1 MSSEVWLSPLEI
13 HRLRLMCANPFLE
26 LGATMRPEHLKCFE
40 PHVITKTLNLVI
52 TFPDNA
58 AAIKWNKMHE
68 ARIRKRGHQATIALT
83 VALALILGGAARA
96 VTIPTGAAASI
107 LKDEV
112 QARIWYPR
120 MCKEW
125 TLEQNFHFRFQ
136 QFPRKS
142 FHMEWTDVIK
152 DEYGK
157 VAERRMHDS
166 YKIEVGEPGGIPEQ
180 MVREI
185 MTRHSPDYTRV
196 FE

>member
-13 HRLRLMCANPFLE
+13 HKLRLMCANPFLE
-26 LGATMRPEHLKCFE
+26 LGATMR
-40 PHVITKTLNLVI
+40 
-52 TFPDNA
+52 
-58 AAIKWNKMHE
+58 
-68 ARIRKRGHQATIALT
+68 
-83 VALALILGGAARA
+83 
-96 VTIPTGAAASI
+96 
-107 LKDEV
+107 
-112 QARIWYPR
+112 
-120 MCKEW
+120 
-125 TLEQNFHFRFQ
+125 QNFHFRFQ

>member
-1 MSSEVWLSPLEI
+1 
-13 HRLRLMCANPFLE
+13 
-26 LGATMRPEHLKCFE
+26 
-40 PHVITKTLNLVI
+40 
-52 TFPDNA
+52 
-58 AAIKWNKMHE
+58 MHE
-68 ARIRKRGHQATIALT
+68 ARIRKGGHLATIALT
-83 VALALILGGAARA
+83 VALAVILGGAARA
-96 VTIPTGAAASI
+96 VAIPAGASASI

-112 QARIWYPR
+112 QAQIWYPR

-125 TLEQNFHFRFQ
+125 TLTQTFHFRFQ

-142 FHMEWTDVIK
+142 FHMEWTDVIN

-157 VAERRMHDS
+157 VAERRKYGS
-166 YKIEVGEPGGIPEQ
+166 YKIEVGEPWGIPEQ

>member
-1 MSSEVWLSPLEI
+1 MSEVWLSPLEI
-13 HRLRLMCANPFLE
+13 LKLRLMCANPFLE
-26 LGATMRPEHLKCFE
+26 LGGTMRPEHLKCFE
-40 PHVITKTLNLVI
+40 PHVVTKTLNLVI
-52 TFPDNA
+52 KFPSVEA
-58 AAIKWNKMHE
+58 AKKWNKMHE
-68 ARIRKRGHQATIALT
+68 ARIRKGGHLATIALS

-96 VTIPTGAAASI
+96 VVIPTGASASI
-107 LKDEV
+107 LKDEA

-120 MCKEW
+120 MWKEW
-125 TLEQNFHFRFQ
+125 TLKQSFHFRFQ
-136 QFPRKS
+136 QFPRKA

-157 VAERRMHDS
+157 VTEKRNHGS
-166 YKIEVGEPGGIPEQ
+166 YKIEVGEPWGIPEQ

>member
-1 MSSEVWLSPLEI
+1 MSEVWLSPLEI
-13 HRLRLMCANPFLE
+13 LKLRLMCANPFLE
-26 LGATMRPEHLKCFE
+26 LGATMRPEHLKCYE

-52 TFPDNA
+52 TFPGVENA
-58 AAIKWNKMHE
+58 DKWNKMHE
-68 ARIRKRGHQATIALT
+68 ARIRKGGHHATIALT
-83 VALALILGGAARA
+83 TALGLILGGAARTVA
-96 VTIPTGAAASI
+96 IPTGAAVSI

-112 QARIWYPR
+112 QARIWYPK
-120 MCKEW
+120 MWKEW
-125 TLEQNFHFRFQ
+125 TLEQKFLFRFQ

-157 VAERRMHDS
+157 VAERRMHGS
-166 YKIEVGEPGGIPEQ
+166 YKIEVGEPWGIPEQ

-185 MTRHSPDYTRV
+185 MTRDSPDYTRV

>member
-1 MSSEVWLSPLEI
+1 MSEVWLSPLEI
-13 HRLRLMCANPFLE
+13 LRLRLMCANPFLE

-40 PHVITKTLNLVI
+40 PHVLTKRLNLVI
-52 TFPDNA
+52 MFPSVVA
-58 AAIKWNKMHE
+58 ADKWNKMHE
-68 ARIRKRGHQATIALT
+68 ARIRKGGHHATIALS
-83 VALALILGGAARA
+83 VALGLILGGAARA
-96 VTIPTGAAASI
+96 VVIPTGAAASI

-120 MCKEW
+120 MWKEW
-125 TLEQNFHFRFQ
+125 TLGQSFHFRFQ

-157 VAERRMHDS
+157 VAEKRNHGS
-166 YKIEVGEPGGIPEQ
+166 YKIEVGEPWGIPEQ